1 MRGVYIHIPFCIRK
15 CHYCD
20 FYSVSDYSLQ
30 EAYFKALKNEIKDFS
45 DKNAR
50 LQVDTVFFGGG
61 TPSSV
66 CGKYI
71 AEILNLLREYFFL
84 SENAEIT
91 LEANPKTFDEE
102 KLLLYKE
109 SGINRLSMGLQ
120 SADCKS
126 LKTIGRIHSLNEF
139 ESSYYLARKVGFSN
153 INIDIMYGLPGETK
167 EILADTLKT
176 VIAFNPEHIS
186 AYALTLSENVPM
198 YKMGLSYPDEDEV
211 YKSYMMI
218 CDMLSSYRHY
228 EISNFGKIPCQHNML
243 YWSRD
248 EYIGFGAAA
257 SGFIGNKR
265 YTNKSDINSYIKDF
279 SQKESIEILDKNDAV
294 FEYIMLGLR
303 TDMGI
308 DADMIYEKNKDFID
322 LMEKE
327 GYLNNSGKRII
338 LTDKGFFVSNRIIS
352 SLVI

>member
-1 MRGVYIHIPFCIRK
+1 MRGVYIHIPFCIKK

-20 FYSVSDYSLQ
+20 FYSISDYSL
-30 EAYFKALKNEIKDFS
+30 EESYFKALKSEIRDFS
-45 DKNAR
+45 KKNGK
-50 LQVDTVFFGGG
+50 LPIDTVFFGGG

-66 CGKYI
+66 DGKYI
-71 AEILNLLREYFFL
+71 SEILSLLRECFII

-102 KLLLYKE
+102 KLLLYKK

-120 SADCKS
+120 SADCDS
-126 LKTIGRIHSLNEF
+126 LKTIGRIHNLKEF
-139 ESSYYLARKVGFSN
+139 ESSYLLARKVGFSN

-167 EILADTLKT
+167 EILADTVKT
-176 VIAFNPEHIS
+176 VIEFNPEHIS

-198 YKMGLSYPDEDEV
+198 YKMKLSYPKEDEV

-218 CDMLSSYRHY
+218 CEMLSSYRHY

-243 YWSRD
+243 YWNRD

-257 SGFIGNKR
+257 SGFMGNTR

-279 SQKESIEILDKNDAV
+279 SQKESIEILDENDEA
-294 FEYIMLGLR
+294 FEYVMLGLR
-303 TDMGI
+303 TDNGI
-308 DADMIYEKNKDFID
+308 DADMIYEKNKEFID
-322 LMEKE
+322 LMQKE
-327 GYLNNSGKRII
+327 GYLINDGKRII
-338 LTDKGFFVSNRIIS
+338 LTDKGFFVSNSIIS